1 MPESIPGLVKKGTTW
16 SMVWGVL
23 LIIFGILAIDSPF
36 IAAMAFSLIIAWL
49 IIFAGAVHLAV
60 AFHAHGAGSKI
71 WKILVGLAYIA
82 FGIYLLMRPGIGVL
96 SLTLILAILFLVEGV
111 LDLML
116 YFRMRRES
124 GSVWIL
130 IDAIVTLLLGGLI
143 YVHWP
148 SSSLWAIGTLV
159 GVSMIMSGVSRIMLS
174 MAVRRVATA

>member
-1 MPESIPGLVKKGTTW
+1 MAESTTGLVKKSTTW
-16 SMVWGVL
+16 SIVWGVL
-23 LIIFGILAIDSPF
+23 LVIFGFLAIDSPF
-36 IAAMAFSLIIAWL
+36 IAAMAFSVIIAWL
-49 IIFAGAVHLAV
+49 IIFAGVVHLAV

-148 SSSLWAIGTLV
+148 SSSVWAIGTLV
-159 GVSMIMSGVSRIMLS
+159 GVSMIMSGFSRIMLS